1 MNNKLNNLKKSLND
15 WPYNNV
21 LDSSLVHLCAKVIV
35 NEPKLINQVTDIVP
49 AELFVPL
56 FRASLYPIKDFAIDV
71 LINKWPFKSLIVSH
85 FLSNMFTSLLNMYS
99 DTEMS
104 LRTRLGVKYSADI
117 VHSYIDAL
125 RNRRTK
131 LRYLDI
137 TGLPIAEIIIKYV
150 ATHCR
155 LAQKEYQRNCLI
167 DEYLQNVSDLEN
179 LCDKTTTT
187 TTSSINSSTSII
199 RNDLKKTT
207 SLPDE
212 QLVFKFD
219 CILQERATYE
229 ELMGALEANSLNTR
243 FSLQISKLDLLCL
256 GKTNII
262 RLLNKLEKNVNI
274 FQD

>member
-1 MNNKLNNLKKSLND
+1 MKTK
-15 WPYNNV
+15 
-21 LDSSLVHLCAKVIV
+21 
-35 NEPKLINQVTDIVP
+35 
-49 AELFVPL
+49 
-56 FRASLYPIKDFAIDV
+56 V
-71 LINKWPFKSLIVSH
+71 LINKWPFKSLVVSR
-85 FLSNMFTSLLNMYS
+85 FLSNMFTSLLIMYN
-99 DTEMS
+99 DTEMG

-117 VHSYIDAL
+117 VHSFIDAL

-155 LAQKEYQRNCLI
+155 LAQKEFQRNCLI

-179 LCDKTTTT
+179 LCDKTMSNNDQ
-187 TTSSINSSTSII
+187 TSTAVRS
-199 RNDLKKTT
+199 DLKKTT

-212 QLVFKFD
+212 KLVFKFD

-229 ELMGALEANSLNTR
+229 ELMGALEANSMNTR

-256 GKTNII
+256 GKSNII
-262 RLLNKLEKNVNI
+262 KLLDKLEKNVSICHVICVKLNSVLLKI
-274 FQD
+274 AY